1 MLLVSR
7 MRHSCFKLEI
17 GTSQRNDGRTDN
29 NDVFPS
35 PADSSAENFRKSLL
49 ACRKTEVFLEAISI
63 A

>member
-17 GTSQRNDGRTDN
+17 GASQRNDGRTDD
-29 NDVFPS
+29 NDDFPS
-35 PADSSAENFRKSLL
+35 PADSSAENFRKSLP